1 MKKGLK
7 FTVAA
12 AAGAGAAELL
22 AKTSKENKQNCNIKK
37 QKEQIFL

>member
-12 AAGAGAAELL
+12 AAGAGAANDANAGADDVVDGDYREV
-22 AKTSKENKQNCNIKK
+22 
-37 QKEQIFL
+37 

>member
-12 AAGAGAAELL
+12 AAGAGAAVLL
-22 AKTSKENKQNCNIKK
+22 AKTSKENKKNCNTKK
-37 QKEQIFL
+37 EK